1 MGHYQCKCFKNT
13 KSGSLPKC
21 SCASRYCPDTA
32 HTAEAGVSREKLR
45 ATLSSHTPKTITPA
59 VASSHHH
66 QKGGGGGG
74 VEKWR
79 QGRGEGTRKIKW
91 QITRLINTCNCLPKC
106 KAYEN
111 SKINKCNTGI
121 TSMSWSQGRR
131 GWGGLQS
138 IGLTWEAAAS
148 SAAMC
153 GGEVGWGWGC
163 ICVCCLC

>member
-1 MGHYQCKCFKNT
+1 MFLCL
-13 KSGSLPKC
+13 SLL
-21 SCASRYCPDTA
+21 SRHCTYSRGRGKQRETESHPLFPYPQNY
-32 HTAEAGVSREKLR
+32 HT
-45 ATLSSHTPKTITPA
+45 SSSFF
-59 VASSHHH
+59 SSSED
-66 QKGGGGGG
+66 GGGGRGG